1 VVQNLLKRKKTGRSE
16 LSLATAKKRK
26 TWDDGGAAYQRFPA
40 SYSVDPI
47 AASCVAPRRVAHVCG
62 SREGGRERRW
72 HHASAESRELAM
84 AVLTTLAVS
93 DSGSV
98 DNRHLGAGRGASSSE
113 EWRWSAMVG
122 GGRGVTSRARVVAR
136 HLAACLGQWGKA
148 VG

>member
-98 DNRHLGAGRGASSSE
+98 DNTTTKSIYGIG
-113 EWRWSAMVG
+113 
-122 GGRGVTSRARVVAR
+122 
-136 HLAACLGQWGKA
+136 
-148 VG
+148 